1 MEFSKAVPGSWFWK
15 VGGARGRR
23 IGRNVVFA
31 KSYLYY
37 SENCLMV
44 GPGGLSAGFSVVAT
58 HHEVH
63 A

>member
-1 MEFSKAVPGSWFWK
+1 MTLSPNTVFKNTCLNAI
-15 VGGARGRR
+15 